1 MGGDMAKNTKKSTFE
16 KNSKAVL
23 ETVLNPEA
31 KARVRREMALTQG
44 AQAPTV
50 DVLPFPMGEEAKT
63 ASGSKKAK
71 TTEGPAKTP
80 AQKSPKSGEMSMAEL
95 EKSTIRFMEEVREA
109 GEKYQEQA
117 DALVREMQA
126 VRGGVQSMEQAVQE
140 ALSRSEANERQLQAL
155 TETSADLQRQMERV
169 ARILSEKPWEA
180 VRDSVQEMMQGADE
194 RLKRLESFAAPGPSV
209 PKAIAGPQAT
219 STSKTASSVPDMPRK
234 SAALLLDKAKAYWNG
249 KRYSNPLAAI
259 ALLDEALALE
269 PNNVEALNERGLAK
283 ADAGALGAALADFS
297 RAIELAPSMAAA
309 YHNRG
314 LLYVKANAV
323 EKACR
328 DFQHAASLGDDR
340 AWRMACKSGYCQGSF
355 LKNLLRGV
363 ID

>member
-1 MGGDMAKNTKKSTFE
+1 MAKNTKKSTFE

-44 AQAPTV
+44 AQASTV

-71 TTEGPAKTP
+71 ATEGPAKTP
-80 AQKSPKSGEMSMAEL
+80 AQKSQSHGEMGLAEL
-95 EKSTIRFMEEVREA
+95 EKNTLRFMEEVRKAE
-109 GEKYQEQA
+109 EKHQEQA
-117 DALVREMQA
+117 GALVREIQA
-126 VRGGVQSMEQAVQE
+126 VREGMQSMEQAVQG

-155 TETSADLQRQMERV
+155 TEASAGLQRQMEQV

-180 VRDSVQEMMQGADE
+180 VRNSVQKMMQDADE

-219 STSKTASSVPDMPRK
+219 STSKAAAGVPDTPRK

-249 KRYSNPLAAI
+249 KRYSDPLAAI
-259 ALLDEALALE
+259 ALLDEVLTLE
-269 PNNVEALNERGLAK
+269 PHNVEALNERGLAK
-283 ADAGALGAALADFS
+283 ADAGALGAAIADFS
-297 RAIELAPSMAAA
+297 RAIELVPSMTAA

-314 LLYVKANAV
+314 LLYSKANAK

-340 AWRMACKSGYCQGSF
+340 AWRMACKSGYCQGAF